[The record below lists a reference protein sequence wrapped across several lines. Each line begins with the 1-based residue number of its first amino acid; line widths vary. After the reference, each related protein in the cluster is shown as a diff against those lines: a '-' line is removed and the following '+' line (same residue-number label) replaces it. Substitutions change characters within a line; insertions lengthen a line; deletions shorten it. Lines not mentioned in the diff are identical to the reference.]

1 MAAVAA
7 ASCMEFTGG
16 GRVDMSVRYEA
27 YLDAGID
34 GKTAKYE
41 VEKIT
46 VNPGFNATSLTN
58 NIAVL
63 EYNAGS
69 KETWQSP
76 FYPRPMTDTGPLMYV
91 QSWLSNADKMT
102 WGTESKAAT
111 WSYGDQRCKYM
122 SNVYDIHIDHIDCT
136 NLTMQSPLLQQTSCP
151 IPLGLMYTMADGLPY
166 LSGILGYTASA
177 KSIAVCDEYNNR
189 NYHTYVAEYIA
200 YIQKVLGRDVYYG
213 KDVFDEG
220 LEYPA
225 DFDMIAS
232 RFTFAPNVVI
242 KGGDLFKDATLA
254 DGASE
259 SGGNPGSSSSE
270 PDTSGSPD
278 SSDLQES
285 SDSQQGDSESGSSKR
300 AAVIAGVCGSI
311 GGAAVVAIAVLCVF
325 KWRRRRRP
333 VDPVSQ
339 ARIQEDIAGDF
350 GVARTPRVLSTAEV
364 QAAIG
369 EAGLGM
375 ARGSRVLSAAEAQ
388 IAIEEGDL
396 PPVYDAP
403 PCSSTEQPL
412 VQWQQHPP
420 KGHDADAE
428 KGGLEKSD

>member
-41 VEKIT
+41 VKKISI
-46 VNPGFNATSLTN
+46 NPWFNATSLTN

-69 KETWQSP
+69 NATWRSP
-76 FYPRPMTDTGPLMYV
+76 FYPRTMNDPAPLMYV
-91 QSWLSNADKMT
+91 QSWLSNADKMA
-102 WGTESKAAT
+102 WGSGSKAAT
-111 WSYGDQRCKYM
+111 WSYGDYM
-122 SNVYDIHIDHIDCT
+122 CPRMSDVYNVHIDHIGCT
-136 NLTMQSPLLQQTSCP
+136 NFTMQSPLLHETSCP
-151 IPLGLMYTMADGLPY
+151 IPFGLMYTMADGLPY
-166 LSGILGYTASA
+166 LSGILGYTASIR
-177 KSIAVCDEYNNR
+177 SIGLCETFNNR
-189 NYHTYVAEYIA
+189 NYHTYTANYIGF
-200 YIQKVLGRDVYYG
+200 IQDVLGRQVYYG
-213 KDVFDEG
+213 KDVFNASVVDTG
-220 LEYPA
+220 GFY
-225 DFDMIAS
+225 MIAS
-232 RFTFAPNVVI
+232 QFTFAPNVVTRS
-242 KGGDLFKDATLA
+242 GDLFENATLA

-259 SGGNPGSSSSE
+259 SGSGPASSSTKA
-270 PDTSGSPD
+270 DTSGSPD
-278 SSDLQES
+278 SSDSQES
-285 SDSQQGDSESGSSKR
+285 SGSQQGDSEGGLPKR
-300 AAVIAGVCGSI
+300 AAVVAGVCGSI
-311 GGAAVVAIAVLCVF
+311 SGAAIVATAGLLALR
-325 KWRRRRRP
+325 WRRRRRP
-333 VDPVSQ
+333 VDPVNQ
-339 ARIQEDIAGDF
+339 ILIQTGTGYGF

-364 QAAIG
+364 QSTIG

-420 KGHDADAE
+420 KGHDTDAE